1 MGAGRNRGGSR
12 GEGEE
17 EGRKKRREGEKERT
31 KGERE
36 RFPVGAAASTGEGRQ
51 GRKKKRGREGGEQT
65 GNREMGNE
73 GEREQRR
80 KREERGDG
88 ARCVWSAGRGRGVPG
103 AREASGGAGRKM
115 KALRASGGC
124 CCGHLA
130 EEGEVGRAPGRGLER
145 VFPEMRK
152 G

>member
-51 GRKKKRGREGGEQT
+51 GRKKKRGREVGEQT

-80 KREERGDG
+80 KREERGNG
-88 ARCVWSAGRGRGVPG
+88 ARCVRSAGRGRGVPDAGEASSG
-103 AREASGGAGRKM
+103 ARRKM
-115 KALRASGGC
+115 KALLASGGR
-124 CCGHLA
+124 CCGRLA
-130 EEGEVGRAPGRGLER
+130 EEGERSGEGGR
-145 VFPEMRK
+145 VRK